1 MATKPFLPLEKQLE
15 LLQSRGLIISN
26 PNYAKKIL
34 ANVNYYR
41 FSAYSLTLRTND
53 QFADNATFED
63 VYRLYNFDARL
74 RNFVLKY
81 SAPIETNLRARMAY
95 VHAKNHGALGYM
107 DNSSFKDQW
116 LHAQFLSKVR
126 KLLDTSKEA
135 FVLHHRN
142 DLNDEFPFWVAVEV
156 MTFDVASKCLQNMI
170 VSDQAEIAKL
180 YDVRTKFL
188 VNWMKCAV
196 IARNIAAHCG
206 RFYNRPI
213 SIKPLIPNTVAAD
226 IRPDRAFA
234 YLYVMYQLLL
244 PEDKQVFLLDLKK
257 IFSDYDGVDFSYIG
271 LPQDWE
277 SILNKPLL
285 QQS

>member
-15 LLQSRGLIISN
+15 LLQSRGLIVSN
-26 PNYAKKIL
+26 KDYAKQVL
-34 ANVNYYR
+34 ANINYYR

-53 QFADNATFED
+53 HFMDGAAFED
-63 VYRLYNFDARL
+63 ICRLYNFDARL

-81 SAPIETNLRARMAY
+81 SAPIETTLRARMAY

-107 DNSSFKDQW
+107 DNSNFKDQW

-142 DLNDEFPFWVAVEV
+142 DLNGEFPLWVAVEV
-156 MTFDVASKCLQNMI
+156 MTFDVASKCLQNM
-170 VSDQAEIAKL
+170 VVADQGEIARL
-180 YDVRTKFL
+180 YDIRTKFF

-213 SIKPLIPNTVAAD
+213 SIKPLIPNAVAAS
-226 IRPDRAFA
+226 IQPDRAFA
-234 YLYVMYQLLL
+234 YLYVIYQLLA
-244 PEDKQVFLLDLKK
+244 PEEKQVFVLDLRK
-257 IFSDYDGVDFSYIG
+257 IISDYDGIDFSCIG

-277 SILNKPLL
+277 AVLHTAI
-285 QQS
+285 